1 MAQPR
6 QRRRLPLIDMP
17 SEDTQFTR
25 ATVPAR
31 KGLPPNTKPIADKPI
46 SLRSHDEDLEP
57 LGQLQDKSTFLRD
70 LVHNALLRLN
80 EVPPA

>member
-25 ATVPAR
+25 ATMPAR
-31 KGLPPNTKPIADKPI
+31 KGLPPTTKPIADKPV
-46 SLRSHDEDLEP
+46 SLRPYDEDLEP
-57 LGQLQDKSTFLRD
+57 LGRLQGKSTFL
-70 LVHNALLRLN
+70 AIWCTT
-80 EVPPA
+80 PC

>member
-6 QRRRLPLIDMP
+6 QRRQLPLTDMP

-31 KGLPPNTKPIADKPI
+31 KELPPNTKPIADKPV
-46 SLRSHDEDLEP
+46 SLRPYDEDLEP
-57 LGQLQDKSTFLRD
+57 FGRLQGKSNFL
-70 LVHNALLRLN
+70 AIWCTT
-80 EVPPA
+80 PC

>member
-6 QRRRLPLIDMP
+6 QRCQLPLIDMP

-25 ATVPAR
+25 ATMPAR

-80 EVPPA
+80 EVTPT

>member
-6 QRRRLPLIDMP
+6 QRRQLPLIDMP

-31 KGLPPNTKPIADKPI
+31 QGLSPTTKPIADKPI

-57 LGQLQDKSTFLRD
+57 LGQLQDRSTFLRD

-80 EVPPA
+80 EVTPT

>member
-1 MAQPR
+1 LASGKA
-6 QRRRLPLIDMP
+6 IHG
-17 SEDTQFTR
+17 

-31 KGLPPNTKPIADKPI
+31 QGLSPNTKPIADKPI

-80 EVPPA
+80 EVTPA